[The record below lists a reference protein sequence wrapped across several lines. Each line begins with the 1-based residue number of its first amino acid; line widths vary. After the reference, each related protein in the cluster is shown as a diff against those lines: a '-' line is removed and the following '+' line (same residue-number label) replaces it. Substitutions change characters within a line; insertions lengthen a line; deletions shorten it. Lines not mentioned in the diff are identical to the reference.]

1 VHGRLV
7 WQACNRRLCLR
18 ALAHSLRRAVHARQP
33 LLVRCLL
40 EHPRAAQ
47 VAASDRWQRLVP
59 KPYQAA
65 PLVVDAVA
73 AGDVAI
79 AAALADVARDAML
92 VLADADGNTCFH
104 AAAAAADGRLLTVL
118 LARIPRNAALQM
130 LNARLETPLH
140 AALAARREDN
150 VARLAEFD
158 AGSVLYAADLFSGN
172 ALQRCAWIGNAPC
185 MRRLLERVPPSAL
198 FARCPSGYTTL
209 MVACLR
215 GDLEL
220 AELLLEATAGC
231 PGRPYFLAVQ
241 STFGQ
246 TCLHVA
252 AMSGNEALVR
262 RLAAAVPK
270 GVVALRNIAGQT
282 AAGMCG
288 EMRMERA
295 QLALESAV
303 TG

>member
-1 VHGRLV
+1 MHGRLV
-7 WQACNRRLCLR
+7 WQACNCRLALR
-18 ALAHSLRRAVHARQP
+18 ALAQNLRRAVHARQVF
-33 LLVRCLL
+33 LVRCLL
-40 EHPRAAQ
+40 EHPSVAQ

-59 KPYQAA
+59 KQYQAA
-65 PLVVDAVA
+65 PLVVDAVDT
-73 AGDVAI
+73 GDVAI
-79 AAALADVARDAML
+79 VTALADVARDAML
-92 VLADADGNTCFH
+92 VLTDANGNTCLH
-104 AAAAAADGRLLTVL
+104 AAAGAADGEMLTVL

-130 LNARLETPLH
+130 LNVRLETPLH
-140 AALAARREDN
+140 VALAARRQEN
-150 VARLAEFD
+150 VGLLAQFD

-172 ALQRCAWIGNAPC
+172 ALQRCAWMADAQC
-185 MRRLLERVPPSAL
+185 MRRLLEWVQPSAL
-198 FARCPSGYTTL
+198 FTRCPSGYTTL

-231 PGRPYFLAVQ
+231 PGRPHFLAVQ

-262 RLAAAVPK
+262 RLARAVPK
-270 GVVALRNIAGQT
+270 GVVELRNIAGQT
-282 AAGMCG
+282 AASMCG